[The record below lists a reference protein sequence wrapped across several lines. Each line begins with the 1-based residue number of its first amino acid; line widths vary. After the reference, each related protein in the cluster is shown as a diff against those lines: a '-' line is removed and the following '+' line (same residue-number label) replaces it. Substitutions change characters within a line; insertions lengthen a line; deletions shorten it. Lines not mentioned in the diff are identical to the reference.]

1 MSEEEKKSRF
11 EKWLDLHNHEM
22 ELLRTLTSAIGA
34 ITGTLV
40 LLKVF
45 GLI

>member
-1 MSEEEKKSRF
+1 MVERRRGRF
-11 EKWLDLHNHEM
+11 ELWLDKHNHEM

-34 ITGTLV
+34 IASV
-40 LLKVF
+40 IILLKVF